1 MLFRENHGLPKV
13 TVGDQLSGKDL
24 QSETGDLGDSLPP
37 IFATLQ

>member
-24 QSETGDLGDSLPP
+24 QSETDLGDSLPP